1 VRLFASLREAAGREW
16 LEVDLPGGARVGD
29 LLADLAGRRELGRA
43 AGRCLVA
50 RGTEYVGAEARLQE
64 GDEVA
69 VLPPLSGGS
78 GASGGCDSGGGGRG
92 GPRACLVEI
101 PIDVSALLQQVAD
114 PACGGVAMFLGTVR
128 EPNLG
133 HRTLHIDYHAYPEM
147 AVKVMEEIAAE
158 AAARW
163 EVGRIVLVHRTG
175 RLGVGEISVAIVVA
189 APHRQPALD
198 ACAYL
203 IEALKARV
211 PIWKK
216 ETFEGG
222 QVWIEG
228 DMIR

>member
-1 VRLFASLREAAGREW
+1 M
-16 LEVDLPGGARVGD
+16 
-29 LLADLAGRRELGRA
+29 
-43 AGRCLVA
+43 
-50 RGTEYVGAEARLQE
+50 EYVGAETRLAE

-78 GASGGCDSGGGGRG
+78 GGGRG
-92 GPRACLVEI
+92 GALRAHLVEA
-101 PIDVSALLQQVAD
+101 PIDVQELLRQVGD
-114 PACGGVAMFLGTVR
+114 PACGGVAMFLGVVR

-147 AVKVMEEIAAE
+147 AVRVMEEIGAE
-158 AAARW
+158 AQARW
-163 EVGRIVLVHRTG
+163 EVGRIALVHRTG
-175 RLGVGEISVAIVVA
+175 RLSVGEISVAIVVA
-189 APHRQPALD
+189 AAHRQAALE

-228 DMIR
+228 DMVR